1 MAPGHHAPRRMPR
14 ADEQGL
20 EEGLLPRTGS
30 VHDLRSGHMRG
41 SFSRPSSGGSMARR
55 TLGTF
60 SGVYIPCV
68 NSIFGV
74 VLFLRWGWA
83 VGQIGV
89 SGALSV
95 LLLGT
100 LISFITA
107 AHVSALATNGE
118 VETGGAYF
126 LLSRALGPE
135 FGGAVGFLFYI
146 AQAFA
151 VGLYTLGFTEAV
163 LPLMEASPVLSRVL
177 PCTYWD
183 GPACAGERFLYPNE
197 EAVSSTVMLLLLAI
211 NMLGTHWF
219 ARVSKLIFLGVLCGV
234 LSSLGSI
241 IAYSVSYDEMEDLFP
256 PNNVTGFVGISWSR
270 LRTNWGQEL
279 VCEQEDCVGIL
290 NTFYVVGVILPAVTG
305 LLNGASMSG
314 DLKDPGSSI
323 PAGTLYAVLTMVF
336 VYASVIVLQGAAF
349 ERSALRSN
357 YVTLKQITFFP
368 PIVLVSTVFATVS
381 PALTTMAGMSR
392 IVQAQA
398 KDEMYGKHISPI
410 LSKGY
415 GPRNE
420 PRWCFVLSWFLG
432 QLVCLFGE
440 VNLAATFVTIFFFTT
455 YAALNFACAVL
466 IISGAPNFR
475 PEFKWYS
482 WPISLVGTVLC
493 LMVAFVVDAR
503 IASTSLVLAFVVF
516 FVLSVSRAGKEINFA
531 EVSQAL
537 IYQFSHRYLLTLDLR
552 KAHPKFWR
560 PQVLVLVEGPPC
572 LVQGQRLELCDVA
585 PIIGLA
591 HQLRSASSGLLVVG
605 QVLEGVVAPVD
616 SSTTPEEAQQPAKID
631 PATVAAATEALVEVV
646 EDALGK
652 NIAFSTVTV
661 ARNFT
666 DGVLGLILGG
676 GLGPIRP
683 NTLVMSFPCA
693 HSVATGSAGNRPPTS
708 TSTLVDPPTEFE
720 AWAGTLRAAAAL
732 GRTVVSTRGF
742 EIGGF
747 VPEEETSGGRSGM
760 PASDASTVNRSSFS
774 GGFERFRTSVSMMMP
789 ARGPGLLL
797 PGGARLGGDH
807 IPRIVEEI
815 FPRDR
820 GGPPLLDFRVDLAR
834 HGPRAGLTIDVW
846 VLDGWS
852 AVSGLRETGQLEE
865 QHLDDSSGDLHKS
878 HNLSEQQQERMRK
891 LSAGSLN
898 GTNEENAVAS
908 PIAARSFAPTRLS
921 PHDASVLWERFQ
933 ARTLVL
939 LQLGFL
945 LHLDPFWLRYTR
957 LRVLVLVPPA
967 PSVERQWLL
976 QRIAAMMR
984 GARISAEIVPV
995 DDDAENVP
1003 SNTFTFT
1010 RATVVNTV
1018 IQRESNTRAGMILL
1032 QADAVNPSSGEP
1044 AAHADESVEVDSN
1057 RSGHTL
1063 DLDLWRSMDA
1073 LSGGLKAPSMLVFA
1087 NDEQVTTEQL

>member
-1 MAPGHHAPRRMPR
+1 MSTTSPPSRG
-14 ADEQGL
+14 
-20 EEGLLPRTGS
+20 
-30 VHDLRSGHMRG
+30 GHMRG
-41 SFSRPSSGGSMARR
+41 SYSRPSGGGGAEGGGSQR

-89 SGALSV
+89 SGALAV

-100 LISFITA
+100 LISFVTA

-163 LPLMEASPVLSRVL
+163 LPLLEDSPVMSRVL
-177 PCTYWD
+177 PCSYYT

-197 EAVSSTVMLLLLAI
+197 EVVSSALMLLLLGI

-219 ARVSKLIFLGVLCGV
+219 ARVSKLIFLGVLFGV
-234 LSSLGSI
+234 LSGLGSI
-241 IAYSVSYDEMEDLFP
+241 IAYSITYDEIEDLMP
-256 PNNVTGFVGISWSR
+256 PNNVTGFVGISWAR
-270 LRTNWGQEL
+270 LQTNWGQEL
-279 VCEQEDCVGIL
+279 VCEQDDCVGVL
-290 NTFYVVGVILPAVTG
+290 TTFYVVGVILPAVTG

-314 DLKDPGSSI
+314 DLKDPGHSI
-323 PAGTLYAVLTMVF
+323 PTGTLYAVITMVF
-336 VYASVIVLQGAAF
+336 VYSSVIVLQGAAF
-349 ERSALRSN
+349 ERTELRSN
-357 YVTLKQITFFP
+357 YVTLQQITFFP
-368 PIVLVSTVFATVS
+368 PIVLTATVFATVS

-392 IVQAQA
+392 ILQAQA
-398 KDEMYGKHISPI
+398 KDGMYGKRISAV

-415 GPRNE
+415 GPRSE

-493 LMVAFVVDAR
+493 IMVGFVVDTR
-503 IASTSLVLAFVVF
+503 IASASLVLAFVVF
-516 FVLSVSRAGKEINFA
+516 FVLSVSRAGQEHNFA

-560 PQVLVLVEGPPC
+560 PQVLVLIEGPAA
-572 LVQGQRLELCDVA
+572 QSRELCDVA

-605 QVLEGVVAPVD
+605 QVLEGVVTPVD
-616 SSTTPEEAQQPAKID
+616 PAATSEEEPQQPARID
-631 PATVAAATEALVEVV
+631 QTTVAAATEALVELV
-646 EDALGK
+646 EGALGE
-652 NIAFSTVTV
+652 NIAFATVTV
-661 ARNFT
+661 ARNFI
-666 DGVLGLILGG
+666 DGVLGLMLGG

-683 NTLVMSFPCA
+683 NTVVMPFPSPA
-693 HSVATGSAGNRPPTS
+693 DKEGERNTSSNGDETIEPPS
-708 TSTLVDPPTEFE
+708 GLG
-720 AWAGTLRAAAAL
+720 AWAGTVRAAAAL
-732 GRTVVSTRGF
+732 GRTVVATRGF

-747 VPEEETSGGRSGM
+747 VPET
-760 PASDASTVNRSSFS
+760 SDAGDDTPRSDDSEDTATSFS
-774 GGFERFRTSVSMMMP
+774 GGFQRFRSSVSMMMP
-789 ARGPGLLL
+789 ARGSGLLL

-815 FPRDR
+815 FPREQ
-820 GGPPLLDFRVDLAR
+820 GGPPLLDFRVDLAQ
-834 HGPRAGLTIDVW
+834 HGPRAGLTVDVW
-846 VLDGWS
+846 VLDGW
-852 AVSGLRETGQLEE
+852 AAAAALRATGQLEVE
-865 QHLDDSSGDLHKS
+865 AALDGSVSSAS
-878 HNLSEQQQERMRK
+878 LSEPHKDRLRK

-898 GTNEENAVAS
+898 DDEEAATPGSSFTGPMRDGPHAAS
-908 PIAARSFAPTRLS
+908 L
-921 PHDASVLWERFQ
+921 LWESFQ

-957 LRVLVLVPPA
+957 LRILVLVPPA
-967 PSVERQWLL
+967 PSVERDWLL
-976 QRIAAMMR
+976 KRIAEMTR
-984 GARISAEIVPV
+984 GARISADIVPV
-995 DDDAENVP
+995 DETADSPPTGDAV
-1003 SNTFTFT
+1003 SLGMA
-1010 RATVVNTV
+1010 RATAVNGV
-1018 IQRESNTRAGMILL
+1018 IRSMSNAKAGMILL
-1032 QADAVNPSSGEP
+1032 QAGAIHAASSPLAAGGGGGGGGRGAPAEANVSVEAGSDNDVSGDGAARDLALWHNMEALSSGLRVP
-1044 AAHADESVEVDSN
+1044 A
-1057 RSGHTL
+1057 
-1063 DLDLWRSMDA
+1063 
-1073 LSGGLKAPSMLVFA
+1073 MLVFA

>member
-1 MAPGHHAPRRMPR
+1 MPR
-14 ADEQGL
+14 ADSQGL

-30 VHDLRSGHMRG
+30 AHDLRGGHMRG
-41 SFSRPSSGGSMARR
+41 SFSRPSGGDGGGRR

-89 SGALSV
+89 SGALAV

-151 VGLYTLGFTEAV
+151 VGLYTLGFTESV
-163 LPLMEASPVLSRVL
+163 LPLMEASPVMSRVL

-183 GPACAGERFLYPNE
+183 GPACAKERFLYPNE
-197 EAVSSTVMLLLLAI
+197 EAVSFVVMLLLLAI

-219 ARVSKLIFLGVLCGV
+219 ARVSKLIFLGVLFGV
-234 LSSLGSI
+234 LSALGSI
-241 IAYSVSYDEMEDLFP
+241 IAYSFSYDEMEDLFP

-270 LRTNWGQEL
+270 LRANWGEEL
-279 VCEQEDCVGIL
+279 VCEQDDCEGIL
-290 NTFYVVGVILPAVTG
+290 STFYVVGVILPAVTG

-398 KDEMYGKHISPI
+398 KDQMYGKRISPI

-503 IASTSLVLAFVVF
+503 IASASFVLAFVVF

-560 PQVLVLVEGPPC
+560 PQVLVLVEGG
-572 LVQGQRLELCDVA
+572 LAQGESLELCDVA

-605 QVLEGVVAPVD
+605 QVLEGVVAPVH
-616 SSTTPEEAQQPAKID
+616 SSTTSKEAQQPAKIH
-631 PATVAAATEALVEVV
+631 PATVAAATEALVDVV

-693 HSVATGSAGNRPPTS
+693 HSVATESAGNHPATS
-708 TSTLVDPPTEFE
+708 TSTSVDPPSGVE
-720 AWAGTLRAAAAL
+720 AWTGTLRAAAAL

-747 VPEEETSGGRSGM
+747 VPEVETNGGRSAM
-760 PASDASTVNRSSFS
+760 PASDASTVNRNSLS

-807 IPRIVEEI
+807 IPRIVDEI

-852 AVSGLRETGQLEE
+852 AVSALRETGQLEE
-865 QHLDDSSGDLHKS
+865 QHQDDCSGNLHIS
-878 HNLSEQQQERMRK
+878 RDLSEQQQERMRK

-898 GTNEENAVAS
+898 VNNEENSVAA
-908 PIAARSFAPTRLS
+908 PIAARNYVPMRLS
-921 PHDASVLWERFQ
+921 PHDASLLWESFQ

-976 QRIAAMMR
+976 KRIAEMMR

-995 DDDAENVP
+995 DDDVENLT
-1003 SNTFTFT
+1003 SNAVALTFT
-1010 RATVVNTV
+1010 RATAVNTV

-1032 QADAVNPSSGEP
+1032 QVGAINPSAGEP
-1044 AAHADESVEVDSN
+1044 TAHPDESVEVDSN
-1057 RSGHTL
+1057 RSGSKL

-1073 LSGGLKAPSMLVFA
+1073 LSRDLKVPSMLVFA
-1087 NDEQVTTEQL
+1087 NDEKVTTEQL

>member
-1 MAPGHHAPRRMPR
+1 MPR
-14 ADEQGL
+14 ADAQL

-30 VHDLRSGHMRG
+30 PYASKGGHMRG
-41 SFSRPSSGGSMARR
+41 SFSRPSGGARR

-163 LPLMEASPVLSRVL
+163 LPLLEDSPVMSKVL
-177 PCTYWD
+177 PCTYWT
-183 GPACAGERFLYPNE
+183 GPACSGERFLYPNE
-197 EAVSSTVMLLLLAI
+197 EAVSFVLMLFLLAI
-211 NMLGTHWF
+211 NLLGTHWF
-219 ARVSKLIFLGVLCGV
+219 ARVSKFIFLVVLFGV

-241 IAYSVSYDEMEDLFP
+241 IAYSVTYDEIEDLLP

-270 LRTNWGQEL
+270 LQTNWGQEL
-279 VCEQEDCVGIL
+279 ICEQEDCVGVL

-314 DLKDPGSSI
+314 DLKDPGTSI
-323 PAGTLYAVLTMVF
+323 PVGTLYAVITMVI
-336 VYASVIVLQGAAF
+336 VYASVIILQGAAF

-357 YVTLKQITFFP
+357 YVTLQNITFFP
-368 PIVLVSTVFATVS
+368 PIVLVATMFATVS

-392 IVQAQA
+392 ILQAQA

-415 GPRNE
+415 GPRSE

-482 WPISLVGTVLC
+482 WPVSLIGTVLC
-493 LMVAFVVDAR
+493 ILVGFVVDAA
-503 IASTSLVLAFVVF
+503 IASASLVLAFVVF

-560 PQVLVLVEGPPC
+560 PQVLVLLEGGFE
-572 LVQGQRLELCDVA
+572 QGESLELCDVA

-605 QVLEGVVAPVD
+605 QVLEGIVSPVHPA
-616 SSTTPEEAQQPAKID
+616 TTTQQEDQPAKIH
-631 PATVAAATEALVEVV
+631 PTTVSAATEALVEVV
-646 EDALGK
+646 EDALGA
-652 NIAFSTVTV
+652 NIAFATVTV
-661 ARNFT
+661 ARNFI
-666 DGVLGLILGG
+666 DGMLGLMLGG

-693 HSVATGSAGNRPPTS
+693 SSSVEPP
-708 TSTLVDPPTEFE
+708 PGFE
-720 AWAGTLRAAAAL
+720 VWVGTTRAATLL
-732 GRTVVSTRGF
+732 GRTVVATRGF

-747 VPEEETSGGRSGM
+747 APEAESSGGGFI
-760 PASDASTVNRSSFS
+760 PASDATSTNRSSLS
-774 GGFERFRTSVSMMMP
+774 GGFQRFRTSVAMMIP
-789 ARGPGLLL
+789 ARGSGLLL

-807 IPRIVEEI
+807 IPRIIEEI
-815 FPRDR
+815 FPRDQ

-852 AVSGLRETGQLEE
+852 AVSALSETGQLEE
-865 QHLDDSSGDLHKS
+865 EVWQSSEHTNTNMSSEQHERVKR
-878 HNLSEQQQERMRK
+878 LSE
-891 LSAGSLN
+891 GSLN
-898 GTNEENAVAS
+898 SNEDDAC
-908 PIAARSFAPTRLS
+908 AARVTAGGCAPTRQAPYARYS
-921 PHDASVLWERFQ
+921 AAASQLWDTFQ

-976 QRIAAMMR
+976 TRIAEMMR

-995 DDDAENVP
+995 DDEPMGKATQQAV
-1003 SNTFTFT
+1003 SLTFT
-1010 RATVVNTV
+1010 RATAVNAL

-1032 QADAVNPSSGEP
+1032 QAGAISPSTSAVGGAGGPTSQP
-1044 AAHADESVEVDSN
+1044 DESVEADSGYGPTRN
-1057 RSGHTL
+1057 GTET
-1063 DLDLWRSMDA
+1063 DLDLWRNMDA
-1073 LSGGLKAPSMLVFA
+1073 LSTGLRAPSMLVFA
-1087 NDEQVTTEQL
+1087 NDEKVTTEQL